1 MMPKILLLLF
11 ALMLTSGVHA
21 QGMKYAPYQD
31 QATNTIYSLLF
42 CDDLGLYKATY
53 TGPIEGPWQVLFSNP
68 VNVKGLQALANSPT
82 AETRLRILA
91 FNALKQKNVAP
102 KKKELLGVI
111 IEVGLEHGL
120 DTLAAY
126 KDLRVRYIN
135 QSGKMIIWET
145 RKPVIDTKIRK
156 LFMEAQPIIEKI
168 GPWDK
173 PRLAPPPAGKMRLTF
188 LVNDGL
194 YFGEGT
200 MRELGRSPLAGPVVT
215 AATELLFELTRQ

>member
-1 MMPKILLLLF
+1 M
-11 ALMLTSGVHA
+11 
-21 QGMKYAPYQD
+21 
-31 QATNTIYSLLF
+31 
-42 CDDLGLYKATY
+42 
-53 TGPIEGPWQVLFSNP
+53 
-68 VNVKGLQALANSPT
+68 
-82 AETRLRILA
+82 
-91 FNALKQKNVAP
+91 
-102 KKKELLGVI
+102 I

-145 RKPVIDTKIRK
+145 RKPIIDTKIRK
-156 LFMEAQPIIEKI
+156 LFQEAQPIIEKI
-168 GPWDK
+168 GPWNK
-173 PRLAPPPAGKMRLTF
+173 PRLSPPPAGMMRLTF

-200 MRELGRSPLAGPVVT
+200 MRDLGRSPLAGPVVT